1 MTEFS
6 TKKIIN
12 NCNTMFKKDKYNIL
26 TFPTHER
33 YETQLAKTGHNFYS
47 FHIDKYKKW
56 NSEQVIVPENYF
68 IMPEGDFSSY
78 IEYDFIL
85 SQSKFW
91 QYQAAKQI
99 QKSIRVPIISLE
111 HTLPTPQTIQPS
123 HIEAMRNMVGD
134 INIFISEYSAKAW
147 DVKGKNIDIIHHGI
161 NTLEFNNLNLDRED
175 YVLTVA
181 NDFVNRDYCL
191 NYSGW
196 KRVTDGIKI
205 KLVGDTK
212 GLSVSA
218 SSTEELVLEYNKCG
232 VYFNSTTLSPVP
244 TSLLEAMSC
253 GCAIVSTATCMIPEV
268 IENGVNGFISNDET
282 ELRNKIQYLLHNK
295 EARLDMGKR
304 ARETIENKFPEIAF
318 INKWNE
324 VFDLAYRISIQ

>member
-1 MTEFS
+1 MADFS
-6 TKKIIN
+6 TRKIIDK
-12 NCNTMFKKDKYNIL
+12 CNHMNKEKYNIL

-47 FHIDKYKKW
+47 FHVENLKKW
-56 NSEQVIVPENYF
+56 NTEQVDIPQNYYV
-68 IMPEGDFSSY
+68 MPEGDFCSY

-85 SQSKFW
+85 AQSKFW

-99 QKSIRVPIISLE
+99 QNVIKVPIICLE
-111 HTLPTPQTIQPS
+111 HTLPTPQTISPENL
-123 HIEAMRNMVGD
+123 HHMRNMVGD
-134 INIFISEYSAKAW
+134 INVFISEHSAKEWA
-147 DVKGKNIDIIHHGI
+147 VNSHNNIIIHHGL
-161 NTLEFNNLNLDRED
+161 NTAEFLDLNLERED

-212 GLSVSA
+212 GLSVAA
-218 SSTEELVLEYNKCG
+218 SSTQELVLEYNKCG
-232 VYFNSTTLSPVP
+232 VYFNSSTLSPIP

-253 GCAIVSTATCMIPEV
+253 GCAVVSTATCMIPEI
-268 IENGVNGFISNDET
+268 IENGVNGFISNDEN
-282 ELRNKIQYLLHNK
+282 ELREKIQYLLSNK
-295 EARLDMGKR
+295 EARAIMGKN
-304 ARETIENKFPEIAF
+304 ARNTILEKFPEEQF
-318 INKWNE
+318 LNKWNE
-324 VFDLAYRISIQ
+324 VFKLAYRMSIQ